1 MIIVNAGKLMLS
13 FLVADSLLSKV
24 RQMKTTENN
33 QIKYAQQHLANERTY
48 LAWVRTVIAI
58 VGIGFL
64 NTSLHFTM
72 GAQRNL
78 TVDLI
83 SIALGVFAC
92 ILGFVIIV
100 LATFAYFHRKRKIMN
115 EETFLPSK
123 AQVTLVSSL
132 MIIIILFI
140 VLYFLYLES

>member
-1 MIIVNAGKLMLS
+1 
-13 FLVADSLLSKV
+13 
-24 RQMKTTENN
+24 MKNTNN

-64 NTSLHFTM
+64 NTSLHFTI
-72 GAQRNL
+72 GVERNL
-78 TVDLI
+78 TVDII

-92 ILGFVIIV
+92 ILGFVIIIMS
-100 LATFAYFHRKRKIMN
+100 TFAYFHRKRKIMN

-123 AQVTLVSSL
+123 AQVTLVSTL
-132 MIIIILFI
+132 MIIIITFI
-140 VLYFLYLES
+140 VLYFLYLET

>member
-1 MIIVNAGKLMLS
+1 
-13 FLVADSLLSKV
+13 
-24 RQMKTTENN
+24 MKDTNN

-64 NTSLHFTM
+64 NTSLHFTI
-72 GAQRNL
+72 GVERNL
-78 TVDLI
+78 TVDII

-92 ILGFVIIV
+92 ILGFVIIIMS
-100 LATFAYFHRKRKIMN
+100 TFAYFQRKKKIMN

-123 AQVTLVSSL
+123 AQVTLVSTL
-132 MIIIILFI
+132 MIIIITFI
-140 VLYFLYLES
+140 VLYFLYLET